1 MLKCIRFCRPPFSYL
16 GASALWWMFLE
27 VQLGPPAQ
35 GRGAQRWAAKLRSS
49 LCAPFLRPPRSRT
62 QRFDSFF
69 FLRGFS
75 ALETYIENIVFRP
88 RMLKNGPQL

>member
-35 GRGAQRWAAKLRSS
+35 GRGASAGQQSFAPPSAHLFSDLHVPVRRGSIPFSS
-49 LCAPFLRPPRSRT
+49 YV
-62 QRFDSFF
+62 DSV
-69 FLRGFS
+69 LWR
-75 ALETYIENIVFRP
+75 LI
-88 RMLKNGPQL
+88 